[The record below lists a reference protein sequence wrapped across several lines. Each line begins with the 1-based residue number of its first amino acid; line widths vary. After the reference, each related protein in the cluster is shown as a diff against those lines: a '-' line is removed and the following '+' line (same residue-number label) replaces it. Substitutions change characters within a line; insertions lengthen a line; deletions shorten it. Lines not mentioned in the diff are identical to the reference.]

1 MCEGAWPRGVTVTVM
16 GSVTAP
22 GPVSAGGAGPEV
34 GTAKISQERKKMGQG
49 AWGDVV
55 RPQLDLNF

>member
-1 MCEGAWPRGVTVTVM
+1 MCEGAWPRGVTVRVT

-34 GTAKISQERKKMGQG
+34 GTAKKPRKKEQKM
-49 AWGDVV
+49 
-55 RPQLDLNF
+55 PF

>member
-1 MCEGAWPRGVTVTVM
+1 MCEGAWPRGVTVRVT

-34 GTAKISQERKKMGQG
+34 GTAKKPRKKKHGSRCVGRQTWL
-49 AWGDVV
+49 A
-55 RPQLDLNF
+55 PNLI

>member
-1 MCEGAWPRGVTVTVM
+1 MCEGAWPRGVTVTVT

-34 GTAKISQERKKMGQG
+34 GTAKKTKKERTWVK
-49 AWGDVV
+49 V
-55 RPQLDLNF
+55 RGETWLAPT

>member
-1 MCEGAWPRGVTVTVM
+1 MCEGAWPRGVTVTVT

-34 GTAKISQERKKMGQG
+34 GTAKKQERRNMGQG
-49 AWGDVV
+49 AWGD
-55 RPQLDLNF
+55 RRG